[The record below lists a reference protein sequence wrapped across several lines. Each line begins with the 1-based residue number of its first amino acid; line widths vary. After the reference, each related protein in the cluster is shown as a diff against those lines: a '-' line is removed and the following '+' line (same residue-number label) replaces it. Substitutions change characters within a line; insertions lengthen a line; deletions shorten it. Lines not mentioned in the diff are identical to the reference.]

1 MRGMRGLLA
10 WAMVVGGG
18 GVASAQDAVPADAA
32 ARWWKGNLH
41 THTFWSDG
49 NDFPEMVGEWYRT
62 NGYNFLALSDHN
74 VMSQGER
81 WMELSEIER
90 RSRGGALGKYLD
102 RFGADWVEMR
112 TNPGTGLQEV
122 RLQQFEE
129 YAALLEE
136 RGRFIMIPA
145 EEITSSFERLPVH
158 INAANLAGRIA
169 PISGESVED
178 VIRRTMRAVEAHA
191 AERGRV
197 VLAHLNHPNFGYGVT
212 AEDFARVVKD
222 RFFEV
227 FNGHTG
233 VNNHGDGTRAGMEEV
248 WDIVSTIRIAELGVA
263 PIMGIATDDSHSYH
277 DDSPVSIPGRGWVMV
292 RATHL
297 TPGTILEAMH
307 RGDFYASTGVE
318 LESVAFEAGS
328 EGGNGRLTVVIAGE
342 EGVSYTTRF
351 VGTRRG
357 VDLRSEPRVDA
368 SGAEVRATRRYSDA
382 IGEVFAEVE
391 GTRAAYTL
399 AGDEL
404 YVRAVVVSSAA
415 PERPTRESVVEMAWT
430 QPVGWGRWV
439 GEGEDGGR

>member
-1 MRGMRGLLA
+1 MRGMARLVA
-10 WAMVVGGG
+10 CAMVVAGCA
-18 GVASAQDAVPADAA
+18 GVAVAQDAVPADAA
-32 ARWWKGNLH
+32 ARWWRGNLH

-74 VMSQGER
+74 VMSRGER

-102 RFGADWVEMR
+102 RFGSGWVEMR
-112 TNPGTGLQEV
+112 INPGTGMQEV
-122 RLQQFEE
+122 RLQAFEE

-158 INAANLAGRIA
+158 INASNLAGRIA

-178 VIRRTMRAVEAHA
+178 IIRRTMQAVEAHA
-191 AERGRV
+191 AEHGRV

-212 AEDFARVVKD
+212 AEDFARVVED

-233 VNNHGDGTRAGMEEV
+233 VNNHGDGTRAGTEEV

-297 TPGTILEAMH
+297 TPGSILEAMR

-318 LESVAFEAGS
+318 LESVEFEPGS

-357 VDLRSEPRVDA
+357 VDLRSEARVDA

-391 GTRAAYTL
+391 GTRATYTL

-404 YVRAVVVSSAA
+404 YVRAVVMSSAA

-439 GEGEDGGR
+439 EGSGAGE